1 MKKNKFTLAIVAFM
15 LFIGAGVYAM
25 HTSRHTVAFDTPVW
39 DYNGNPGG
47 EDTASHYSLSTGTPN
62 HVSCG
67 VLKTTICQITA
78 EPDPNNPN
86 QPDLAGE
93 NPMDHQDDFQAT
105 LRGIN

>member
-1 MKKNKFTLAIVAFM
+1 MNKNKFTLLLVAVL

-25 HTSRHTVAFDTPVW
+25 RTSIHTMAFDTPVW

-47 EDTASHYSLSTGTPN
+47 EDTASYYSLSTGTPN

-67 VLKTTICQITA
+67 QDEATICQITA

-93 NPMDHQDDFQAT
+93 NPMDHQSEFEAT
-105 LRGIN
+105 LRGNN